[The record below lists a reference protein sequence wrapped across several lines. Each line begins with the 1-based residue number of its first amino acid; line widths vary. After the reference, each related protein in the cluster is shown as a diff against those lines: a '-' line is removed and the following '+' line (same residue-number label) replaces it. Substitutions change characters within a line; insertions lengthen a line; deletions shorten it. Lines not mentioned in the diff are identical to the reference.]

1 MITPESASAPLP
13 LYLVRLAP
21 EVTTKSRRTR
31 RRFQERLV
39 ANLDD
44 ALAGLGGARSIRNC
58 WDRIHVEAEH
68 PGAPERI
75 GDVFGVSSVSRV
87 DARVPADLDRIVEAG
102 HDLYRDLVGRHATFA
117 VHARRSGRHPFRS
130 RDVCVKLGAALNP
143 YARVDLGSPEVTV
156 SVEVRDDDA
165 FLFSGRH
172 QGAGG
177 LPLGIEGKAV
187 CLISGGFD
195 SAVAAWLVLRRGVS
209 LDYVF
214 CNLAGDA
221 YERMVASICKVIAN
235 DWSYGDQPRLHVVDF
250 DAVVDDLRAKSQPR
264 YWQIV
269 LKRQMY
275 RAAEQIAAELSA
287 EAIGQVSSQTLGNL
301 RAIDAVATLPVFR
314 PLLGFDK
321 AWIIERAGQIGTAA
335 LSARVREYCA
345 ITPDRPV
352 THSSPERVAAQERG
366 LDQELLARAV
376 SGRKVLDLRALSPA
390 ALVEPYLFID
400 EVPEGAVVLD
410 CRPAH
415 QYRAW
420 HHPGAELCAAHDV
433 PTRMKELSRER
444 SYVLYCEHGVQTAH
458 LAELMQR
465 VGFEAYSFRGG
476 ARRLREWGASV
487 LENARE
493 ARARAGVPAGA
504 SGEPAS

>member
-1 MITPESASAPLP
+1 MR

-31 RRFQERLV
+31 RRFQDRLV

-44 ALAGLGGARSIRNC
+44 ALAGLGGAHAVRNR
-58 WDRIHVEAEH
+58 WDRIHVEADH
-68 PGAPERI
+68 AAAAERI
-75 GDVFGVSSVSRV
+75 ALVFGVSSVSHV
-87 DARVPADLDRIVEAG
+87 DARIPADLDRIVEVG
-102 HDLYRDLVGRHATFA
+102 HELYRELVASHPTFA
-117 VHARRSGRHPFRS
+117 VDARRAGRHPFRS
-130 RDVCVKLGAALNP
+130 RDVCVRLGAALNP
-143 YARVDLGSPEVTV
+143 YAAVDLSSPAVTV
-156 SVEVRDDDA
+156 SVEVRDDEA
-165 FLFSGRH
+165 FLFSGR
-172 QGAGG
+172 QDGAGG
-177 LPLGIEGKAV
+177 LPLCTQGKAV

-221 YERMVASICKVIAN
+221 YERMVASITKVLAE
-235 DWSYGDQPRLHVVDF
+235 DWSYGDRPRLHVVDF
-250 DAVVDDLRAKSQPR
+250 GPVLDELRARSEPR
-264 YWQIV
+264 YWQVV

-275 RAAEQIAAELSA
+275 RAAERIAAELA
-287 EAIGQVSSQTLGNL
+287 AEAIVTGEAIGQVSSQTLGNL
-301 RAIDAVATLPVFR
+301 RAIEAAATLPVFR

-321 AWIIERAGQIGTAA
+321 AWIIERAEAVGTAA

-345 ITPDRPV
+345 IGPDKPV
-352 THSSPERVAAQERG
+352 THSSPERVAAQERE
-366 LDQELLARAV
+366 LDPAV
-376 SGRKVLDLRALSPA
+376 LEKAVHKRRVLDLRALSPA

-400 EVPEGAVVLD
+400 DVPEGAVVLD

-420 HHPGAELCAAHDV
+420 HYPGAELCAPHEVAA
-433 PTRMKELSRER
+433 RMKELSRDR
-444 SYVLYCEHGVQTAH
+444 TYIVYCEHGVQTAH

-476 ARRLREWGASV
+476 APRLREWSTTRRGAAAGIVNLSPARPDFAD
-487 LENARE
+487 ENA
-493 ARARAGVPAGA
+493 
-504 SGEPAS
+504 

>member
-1 MITPESASAPLP
+1 VTTPPAGPLP

-31 RRFQERLV
+31 RRFQDRLV

-44 ALAGLGGARSIRNC
+44 ALAGLGGARAIRNK

-68 PGAPERI
+68 PGAAERI
-75 GDVFGVSSVSRV
+75 AGVFGVSSVSRV
-87 DARVPADLDRIVEAG
+87 DARVPADLDRIVEVG
-102 HDLYRDLVGRHATFA
+102 HDLYRDLVAGHRTFA
-117 VHARRSGRHPFRS
+117 VDARRSGIHPFRS
-130 RDVCVKLGAALNP
+130 RDVAVRLGAALNP
-143 YARVDLGSPEVTV
+143 YAQVDLSRPEVTV
-156 SVEVRDDDA
+156 SVEVRDQDA
-165 FLFSGRH
+165 FLFSGRLE
-172 QGAGG
+172 GSGG

-221 YERMVASICKVIAN
+221 YERMVASICKVIAD
-235 DWSYGDQPRLHVVDF
+235 DWSWGDRPRLHVVDF
-250 DAVVDDLRAKSQPR
+250 DAVVDDLRAKSEPR

-275 RAAEQIAAELSA
+275 RAAELVAAELGA
-287 EAIGQVSSQTLGNL
+287 DAIVTGEAIGQVSSQTLANL

-321 AWIIERAGQIGTAA
+321 GWIIERAEALGTAA
-335 LSARVREYCA
+335 LSARVREHCA
-345 ITPDRPV
+345 IAPDKPV
-352 THSSPERVAAQERG
+352 THSSPERVAAQERT
-366 LDQELLARAV
+366 LDLALLAGAV
-376 SGRKVLDLRALSPA
+376 SARKVLDLRALSA
-390 ALVEPYLFID
+390 ADLVEPYLFID
-400 EVPEGAVVLD
+400 RVPEGAVVLD

-420 HHPGAELCAAHDV
+420 HHPGAELCAVHDV
-433 PTRMKELSRER
+433 PTRMKALSRER
-444 SYVLYCEHGVQTAH
+444 TYVLYCEHGVQTAH

-476 ARRLREWGASV
+476 ARRLREWG
-487 LENARE
+487 E
-493 ARARAGVPAGA
+493 AVRRARAEALARAEAG
-504 SGEPAS
+504 GERA

>member
-1 MITPESASAPLP
+1 VITPASGPAHP

-39 ANLDD
+39 ANLGD
-44 ALAGLGGARSIRNC
+44 ALASLGGAHSIRNK

-68 PGAPERI
+68 PGAAERI
-75 GDVFGVSSVSRV
+75 ADVFGVSSVSRV
-87 DARVPADLDRIVEAG
+87 DARVPAELDRIVEVG
-102 HDLYRDLVGRHATFA
+102 HDLYKGLVSSHRTFA
-117 VHARRSGRHPFRS
+117 VDARRSGRHPFRS
-130 RDVCVKLGAALNP
+130 RDVAVQLGAALNP
-143 YARVDLGSPEVTV
+143 YAQVDLSAPDVTV
-156 SVEVRDDDA
+156 SVEVRDQEA
-165 FLFSGRH
+165 FLFSARR

-177 LPLGIEGKAV
+177 LPVGIEGKAV

-221 YERMVASICKVIAN
+221 YERMVASICKVIAD
-235 DWSYGDQPRLHVVDF
+235 DWSYGDRPRLHVVDF
-250 DAVVDDLRAKSQPR
+250 AAVVDDLRAKSDAR
-264 YWQIV
+264 YWQLV

-275 RAAEQIAAELSA
+275 RAAERVAAELSA
-287 EAIGQVSSQTLGNL
+287 EAVVTGEAIGQVSSQTLGNL

-321 AWIIERAGQIGTAA
+321 SWIIERATAIGTAA

-352 THSSPERVAAQERG
+352 THSSPERVAAQEAG
-366 LDQELLARAV
+366 LDLALLERAV
-376 SGRKVLDLRALSPA
+376 AERKVLDLRALSPA
-390 ALVEPYLFID
+390 ELVEPYLFID

-415 QYRAW
+415 QFRAW
-420 HHPGAELCAAHDV
+420 HHRGAELCAVHEV
-433 PTRMKELSRER
+433 PARMKELARER
-444 SYVLYCEHGVQTAH
+444 TYVLYCEHGVQTAH
-458 LAELMQR
+458 MAELMQR

-476 ARRLREWGASV
+476 ARKLREWG
-487 LENARE
+487 E
-493 ARARAGVPAGA
+493 G
-504 SGEPAS
+504 